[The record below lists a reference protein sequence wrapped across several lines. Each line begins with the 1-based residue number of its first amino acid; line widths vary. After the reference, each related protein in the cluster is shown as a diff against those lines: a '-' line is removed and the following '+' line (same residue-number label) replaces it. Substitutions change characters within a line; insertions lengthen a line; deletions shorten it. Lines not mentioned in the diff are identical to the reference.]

1 MCVNSNTSSSD
12 KVMHEEHK
20 ATQHIPTIVNDEL
33 FGTVNNKVELFDASN
48 EESTRDFM
56 SDLIKEFAN
65 KI

>member
-1 MCVNSNTSSSD
+1 MCVNINTSASD
-12 KVMHEEHK
+12 KVMHEENK

-33 FGTVNNKVELFDASN
+33 FGTVKNKVELFDASN

>member
-1 MCVNSNTSSSD
+1 MNSNTSASA

-33 FGTVNNKVELFDASN
+33 FGTINNKVELFDASN
-48 EESTRDFM
+48 KISTRSFM